1 MRPDVQLKDK
11 TAIVTG
17 GARGIGR
24 AIAEALAADGARIVV
39 ADLQGADAAAKE
51 LGSDKAIGVTCDVS
65 DEAAVAEMVKAARQA
80 FGGCDILVNNAGI
93 YSSLV
98 PGPFENIAVADWQR
112 VMDANILGTFLCCR
126 AVVPLMRQQGGG
138 RIININSGT
147 PFKGVPYLLHYV
159 ASKGA
164 VLAMTRALARELGGD
179 NILVNGVAPGFTLSD
194 GVQANPVQMEK
205 LREVSAKARSLVR
218 DQHPADIVGA
228 VCFFAG
234 PGAAFITGQTL
245 IVDGGAYFS

>member
-24 AIAEALAADGARIVV
+24 AIAEALAADGAKIVV

-65 DEAAVAEMVKAARQA
+65 DEAAVAEMAKAAQQA

-98 PGPFENIAVADWQR
+98 PGPFEKIAVADWQR
-112 VMDANILGTFLCCR
+112 VMDANTLGTFLCCR
-126 AVVPLMRQQGGG
+126 AVVPLMRQHGGG

-159 ASKGA
+159 TSKGA
-164 VLAMTRALARELGGD
+164 VLAMTRALARELGSD
-179 NILVNGVAPGFTLSD
+179 NILVNGVAPGFTLSE

-205 LREVSAKARSLVR
+205 LREISAKARSIVR
-218 DQHPADIVGA
+218 DQHPADVVGA